1 MPTQQTP
8 GEKYLE
14 QPDGHSETGDELYCP
29 IFMDRVCG
37 ADCIGFD
44 PYGDNKGRT
53 TCLLVNS
60 LKQGASALS
69 VIAKVLQ
76 GSIQGSDLKPPGV
89 GQ

>member
-37 ADCIGFD
+37 ADCVGFD
-44 PYGDNKGRT
+44 AHGDNKVRT
-53 TCLLVNS
+53 TCLLVNA

-69 VIAKVLQ
+69 VIARIMQ
-76 GSIQGSDLKPPGV
+76 GSIPGSDTKPPGV
-89 GQ
+89 V